1 MQDHYKKLYPT
12 LSQHNLHPM
21 DKNIVFQEDGHK
33 YTILTDPNSAYTSV
47 TTWNH
52 THFPK
57 FDADAIIKTMMQ
69 GKNWNPSNKYWN
81 MTPEEIKSQWN
92 ANSKEVSSQGT
103 DMHYQIECFMNNPT
117 LDKGYTHKE
126 LYDEYSLNV
135 PSSLVEGETESLEWT
150 YFLEFVKNNLTLKP
164 YRTEWLIYNDE
175 LKFAGSIDMV
185 YENENGDLLIYDW
198 KRSKDIT
205 KTNSWGKSAI
215 TECIS
220 HLPDTN
226 FWHYSLQLNTY
237 KNILENRYEKKVVG
251 LFLVKLHPNNS
262 KKSYEVLK
270 VPFLEEEMKDLNEY
284 RKSLL
289 LTKPI
294 DA

>member
-1 MQDHYKKLYPT
+1 MQDHYTKLYPT
-12 LSQHNLHPM
+12 LSQHNSHTM

-33 YTILTDPNSAYTSV
+33 YTILSDPNSTYTSV

-52 THFPK
+52 IHFPK
-57 FDADAIIKTMMQ
+57 FDADTIIQTMMK

-92 ANSKEVSSQGT
+92 ANSKQVSSQGT

-117 LDKGYTHKE
+117 LEKGYTHKE
-126 LYDEYSLNV
+126 LYDEYNLNN
-135 PSSLVEGETESLEWT
+135 PYTLLENQPTTLEWS
-150 YFLEFVKNNLTLKP
+150 YFLEFVKNNPTLKP
-164 YRTEWLIYNDE
+164 YRTEWLIYNEE
-175 LKFAGSIDMV
+175 LKLAGSIDMV
-185 YENENGDLLIYDW
+185 YETENGDLLIYDW
-198 KRSKDIT
+198 KRSKEIT

-215 TECIS
+215 TECIN

-237 KNILENRYEKKVVG
+237 KNILENRYGKKVVG
-251 LFLVKLHPNNS
+251 LFLVKLHPDNS

-270 VPFLEEEMKDLNEY
+270 VPFLEEEMKDMTEY

-289 LTKPI
+289 LVKS
-294 DA
+294 